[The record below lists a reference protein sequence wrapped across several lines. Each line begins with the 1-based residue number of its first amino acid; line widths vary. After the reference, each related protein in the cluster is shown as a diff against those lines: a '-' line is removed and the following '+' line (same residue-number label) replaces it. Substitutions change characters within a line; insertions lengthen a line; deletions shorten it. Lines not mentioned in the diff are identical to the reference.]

1 MLKKNK
7 NQIILTA
14 AITLLPAFIGLILW
28 NRLPE
33 QIPTHWNFAG
43 EVDGWSSKAFG
54 VFFIPLLMTAIQIFT
69 AVMMCID
76 PKNTVKKQNIP
87 DKLFSIILWILP
99 VVSIVISAVMY
110 LAALDIPINITLVMG
125 LLLGMLFIIMGNY
138 MPKCRQNYTLGI
150 RLPWTLDN
158 EENWHKT
165 HRLAGK
171 VFVLCGI
178 FLLISSFLNLFKIA
192 LGVALFSTLLIPTG
206 YSYFLFTKQ
215 QH

>member
-33 QIPTHWNFAG
+33 QLPTHWNFAG